1 MKKLLTAVL
10 AAGLATGVISALTT
24 DSAYA
29 DGFTTGGLR
38 GVVKDKTTGEPSVGA
53 TVVATSPA
61 LQGEQVVI
69 TDENG
74 AYYITSLPP
83 GEYTITVYY
92 NDTTFSRN
100 NVLVQLGKEMLINV
114 AVDSSVTKGETIAIQ
129 GSAPIVDQGST
140 KIGATIT
147 SDYTNNVPTQRTFGE
162 VMAGAAGAQKDNY
175 GISFGGA
182 TSAENTYVVEGLN
195 TTDTGFGVLSSNLP
209 NEFIQETEVI
219 TGGYNAEFGRATGAI
234 VNVVTKSGSN
244 EFHGSVFGHLQP
256 SGLTADSNRIL
267 REGTAI
273 DREVNQ

>member
-10 AAGLATGVISALTT
+10 AAGLATGVISALIT

-100 NVLVQLGKEMLINV
+100 NVLVQLGKER
-114 AVDSSVTKGETIAIQ
+114 
-129 GSAPIVDQGST
+129 SAPILRSMQESEVEELMYEVARIDNVRAEVVQQVMTEFVSA
-140 KIGATIT
+140 IGERSFAPLWLGG
-147 SDYTNNVPTQRTFGE
+147 VLL
-162 VMAGAAGAQKDNY
+162 VAGAAAAAYAVILWRDY
-175 GISFGGA
+175 
-182 TSAENTYVVEGLN
+182 L
-195 TTDTGFGVLSSNLP
+195 SNL
-209 NEFIQETEVI
+209 
-219 TGGYNAEFGRATGAI
+219 RA
-234 VNVVTKSGSN
+234 
-244 EFHGSVFGHLQP
+244 H
-256 SGLTADSNRIL
+256 
-267 REGTAI
+267 
-273 DREVNQ
+273 